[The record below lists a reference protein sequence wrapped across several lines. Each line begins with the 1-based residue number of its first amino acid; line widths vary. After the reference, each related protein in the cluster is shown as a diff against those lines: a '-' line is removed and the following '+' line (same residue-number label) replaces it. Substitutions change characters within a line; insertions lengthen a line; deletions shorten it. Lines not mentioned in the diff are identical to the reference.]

1 MSIRFLNFKT
11 SQRLQFIPWF
21 MAFALLPMTDVLA
34 QHLDVVGSARV
45 SEMDTLNMLQ
55 ANIVSMADGTL
66 ALRQFEVGDY
76 AHGGIVFWVDES
88 GEHGLVCDTAD
99 IHDGIAWRNGT
110 DRVTNATGDG
120 VGAGEMN
127 TVLAIAMQ
135 TNDNTTGEFAALLCA
150 ELMRAGY
157 GDWYLPS
164 KEELNLMYDQRA
176 IINTSS
182 TANGGSAFVGADY
195 WSSTELTTSGA
206 SEQNFGNGTQNNQS
220 KQGLN
225 RVRAIRA
232 F

>member
-1 MSIRFLNFKT
+1 MDIHHQNSENLKHLLTVKWIF
-11 SQRLQFIPWF
+11 
-21 MAFALLPMTDVLA
+21 AFALLPMANLLG
-34 QHLDVVGSARV
+34 QHLDVDGSARV
-45 SEMDTLNMLQ
+45 SQLDTLNGLQ

-120 VGAGEMN
+120 TGAGEMN

-135 TNDNTTGEFAALLCA
+135 TNDNTTGEFAALICA
-150 ELMRAGY
+150 ELIRAGY
-157 GDWYLPS
+157 SDWYLPS
-164 KEELNLMYDQRA
+164 KDELNLMFNQKAA
-176 IINTSS
+176 IDLTSL
-182 TANGGSAFVGADY
+182 AVGGSAFVSADY

-206 SEQNFGNGTQNNQS
+206 SEQNFGSGTQNNQT

>member
-1 MSIRFLNFKT
+1 MNIYLLNSENLK
-11 SQRLQFIPWF
+11 RLLTLKWIL
-21 MAFALLPMTDVLA
+21 AFALLSMSDLVG
-34 QHLDVVGSARV
+34 QHLDVVGFARI
-45 SEMDTLNMLQ
+45 SEMDTLNTVQ

-66 ALRQFEVGDY
+66 ALRQFEVGDF

-88 GEHGLVCDTAD
+88 GEHGLVCDTTD
-99 IHDGIAWRNGT
+99 IHDGIGWRNGT

-120 VGAGEMN
+120 IGAGEMN
-127 TVLAIAMQ
+127 TSLAIAMQ
-135 TNDNTTGEFAALLCA
+135 TNDNTSGEFAALLCA
-150 ELMRAGY
+150 ELIRAGY

-176 IINTSS
+176 SIDSTSL
-182 TANGGSAFVGADY
+182 AVGGSAFVSADY

-206 SEQNFGNGTQNNQS
+206 SEQNFGSGTQNNQT